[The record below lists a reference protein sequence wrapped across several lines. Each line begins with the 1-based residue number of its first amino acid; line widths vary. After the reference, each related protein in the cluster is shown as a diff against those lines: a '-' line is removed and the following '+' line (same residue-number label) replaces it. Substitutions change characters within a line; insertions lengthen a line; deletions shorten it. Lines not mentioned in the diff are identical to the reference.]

1 MRALNV
7 IHRHPRVTLTLI
19 AIVTGLAAMLA
30 SKVTFQN
37 AIEVW
42 FVEDDPALA
51 NYDEFGAHFAADETI
66 VLAFDT
72 DVFSELGYATI
83 ERLVEQVR
91 EAPHVH
97 RVLSVLD
104 FDLDPVRDLDDWETE
119 LLPDWNSRRQD
130 AAQNNLVTPTF
141 VSADGYTASLVIVA
155 RRSANTVTGKG
166 ELVAALDQI
175 VARESA
181 RSGLRIYLTGT
192 PVLDHRSLVHNDYDI
207 SSVYPFI
214 VPLIFSIC
222 WLVFGSVSLALIPL
236 LVVAA
241 AATWAFAIMAL
252 LGWNANLLTSAML
265 PLFLAIGVADS
276 IHVLVDY
283 DRRRRQDVPDPASAA
298 ARRLWEPCLFTS
310 LTTAAGLMA
319 LLISSLKPV
328 REFGVIAAIGV
339 LAAFALSMTL
349 APALLQLTA
358 SHVPVTK
365 TSLSGRL
372 NARFE
377 RLVAHVAVPP
387 RFVTRSVVPVGLIV
401 GLLGIWSAT
410 RLEVGVD
417 PTSWFRQDD
426 PFRLATEYVDERLG
440 GAGAIEFLVHAP
452 GEGLRDINA
461 LRRIDEFE
469 RWMEMSTL
477 ATVCVSGVDMIK
489 EAARVGSDEGY
500 RTARLP
506 RTPMLVQSMLN
517 VLDARGELEQWIAPD
532 FEYAR
537 ISCRTPLSRAAD
549 LGHQLDLIDR
559 EIATRFTDAGLRVEP
574 TGYGVLMVQM
584 ERHLVESQV
593 QTVAIAFVVV
603 FLILAAMIKSARVA
617 YVTMLPN
624 LLPVAVGLG
633 LMPLLGISLNP
644 GSVMVAAVALG
655 IVVDDTTH
663 LLVAMRRQLANTPDA
678 AAALQGAIAEIGAQL
693 ILTSLVL
700 IGSMMV
706 LTLGSFAPSVH
717 FGIITMSVVFV
728 ALLADL
734 LILPRLLCIAHAR
747 RRLFPSTTA
756 RRAGAISEH
765 DRSISG

>member
-1 MRALNV
+1 
-7 IHRHPRVTLTLI
+7 
-19 AIVTGLAAMLA
+19 MLA

-42 FVEDDPALA
+42 FVEDDPELA

-66 VLAFDT
+66 VLAFDA

-141 VSADGYTASLVIVA
+141 VSADGHTASLVIVA

-192 PVLDHRSLVHNDYDI
+192 PVLDHRSLVYNDYDI

-241 AATWAFAIMAL
+241 AAAWAFAIMAL

-265 PLFLAIGVADS
+265 PLILAIGVADS

-283 DRRRRQDVPDPASAA
+283 DRRRRQDVPDPAGAA
-298 ARRLWEPCLFTS
+298 ARRLWKPCLFTS

-349 APALLQLTA
+349 APALLQLAA

-440 GAGAIEFLVHAP
+440 GAGAIEFLVRAP

-469 RWMEMSTL
+469 RWMEISTL

-489 EAARVGSDEGY
+489 EATRVGSDEGY

-593 QTVAIAFVVV
+593 QTMAIAFVVV
-603 FLILAAMIKSARVA
+603 FLILAAMIKSARVV
-617 YVTMLPN
+617 YVAMLPN

-747 RRLFPSTTA
+747 RRLFPSTTT
-756 RRAGAISEH
+756 
-765 DRSISG
+765 

>member
-1 MRALNV
+1 VRALTV
-7 IHRHPRVTLTLI
+7 IHGNPRVTLTLI
-19 AIVTGLAAMLA
+19 TIVTGLAAMLA

-42 FVEDDPALA
+42 FVEEDPALS

-66 VLAFDT
+66 VLAFDV
-72 DVFSELGYATI
+72 DVFSELGYATA
-83 ERLVEQVR
+83 ERLAEEVR

-119 LLPDWNSRRQD
+119 LPPDWKSRRQN
-130 AAQNNLVTPTF
+130 ASQNKLVTPTF

-155 RRSANTVTGKG
+155 ARSANSVTGKRD
-166 ELVAALDQI
+166 LVAALDRI

-181 RSGLRIYLTGT
+181 RSGLKIYLTGT
-192 PVLDHRSLVHNDYDI
+192 PVLDHRSLVYNDYDN

-214 VPLIFSIC
+214 APLIFLIC
-222 WLVFGSVSLALIPL
+222 WLVFGSALLALIPL

-241 AATWAFAIMAL
+241 ATAWAFAIMAL
-252 LGWNANLLTSAML
+252 LGWNATLLTSAML
-265 PLFLAIGVADS
+265 PFLFAIGVADS

-283 DRRRRQDVPDPASAA
+283 DRRRRLDVPDPAVAA
-298 ARRLWEPCLFTS
+298 ARHLWKPCLFTS

-349 APALLQLTA
+349 APALLQLA
-358 SHVPVTK
+358 APHVKVTK

-372 NARFE
+372 NARFG
-377 RLVAHVAVPP
+377 RLAAHLAKPP

-401 GLLGIWSAT
+401 GLLGVWSAT

-440 GAGAIEFLVHAP
+440 GAGAIEFLVRAP
-452 GEGLRDINA
+452 GGGLRDINA

-477 ATVCVSGVDMIK
+477 ATVCVSGVDMLK
-489 EAARVGSDEGY
+489 EGTRVGSDEGY

-506 RTPMLVQSMLN
+506 RTPILVEGMLN
-517 VLDARGELEQWIAPD
+517 VLDARGELDQWIAPD
-532 FEYAR
+532 FEFAR
-537 ISCRTPLSRAAD
+537 ISCRTPLSRTAD
-549 LGHQLDLIDR
+549 LGLQLDLIVR

-617 YVTMLPN
+617 CIAMLPN

-633 LMPLLGISLNP
+633 LMPLFGISLNP

-663 LLVAMRRQLANTPDA
+663 LLVAMQRQLANTPDA
-678 AAALQGAIAEIGAQL
+678 ASALQAAIAEIAPQL
-693 ILTSLVL
+693 ALTSLVL
-700 IGSMMV
+700 IGSMVV
-706 LTLGSFAPSVH
+706 LTFGRFAPGVH

-734 LILPRLLCIAHAR
+734 LLLPRLLCIAHAR
-747 RRLFPSTTA
+747 RRLFPSTTT
-756 RRAGAISEH
+756 
-765 DRSISG
+765 